1 LQKSKID
8 KEQTQVDAQMHQPQN
23 ANVLYRSQM
32 FNQLIRQKAISW
44 TRIFSDLETVLPH
57 NVRIA
62 SIRPTLN
69 GRGDLSLDMVVAAET
84 PEPEIEFVK
93 NLENSEMFGDVGQTA
108 QTPPTQNDPFYRLRL
123 TVTYDQ
129 KL

>member
-1 LQKSKID
+1 
-8 KEQTQVDAQMHQPQN
+8 
-23 ANVLYRSQM
+23 
-32 FNQLIRQKAISW
+32 
-44 TRIFSDLETVLPH
+44 
-57 NVRIA
+57 
-62 SIRPTLN
+62 
-69 GRGDLSLDMVVAAET
+69 VAAET